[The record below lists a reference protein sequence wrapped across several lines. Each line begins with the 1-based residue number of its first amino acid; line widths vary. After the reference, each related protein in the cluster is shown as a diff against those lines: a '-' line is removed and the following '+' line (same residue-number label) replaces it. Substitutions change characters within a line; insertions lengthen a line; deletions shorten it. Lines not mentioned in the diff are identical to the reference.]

1 MGRQFGCQT
10 GIELAF
16 DGWAVAAQV
25 SQGDP
30 PSHGRSTISTYRDF
44 DKFKKMDAKR
54 ITPGWTELAEK
65 TGLDPLGM
73 QNASTVL
80 YQSLLP
86 GISNVTLRVR
96 YYGLYPWLVDQ
107 YARLVGNPDPVV
119 WRQHI
124 RRAEAVY
131 ALVAQRAASILNL
144 KES

>member
-86 GISNVTLRVR
+86 GISNVTLGSGTTDCIHGSLINTLGSLAIQIQLCGGSIFVEQRPSTR
-96 YYGLYPWLVDQ
+96 WWLSGQ
-107 YARLVGNPDPVV
+107 RLS
-119 WRQHI
+119 
-124 RRAEAVY
+124 
-131 ALVAQRAASILNL
+131 LT
-144 KES
+144 